1 MTEDDLS
8 TKPPAPFSIPH
19 IDTVEGRRTWRAM
32 ITHAPHVGTLI
43 NYIDARQKTSSERAL
58 RWYQRELFENR
69 FFRIPSPVTACMIR
83 SGDAITVT
91 EKKSVCGHKTVFRF
105 PDAPDL
111 LLCASNLGEGFPLN
125 TILMPS
131 LRCGLNFGTRTWT
144 IAPEEAEDAIAIFAA
159 EKWQPVRP
167 AADVAAVCGDPNFA
181 HMLWNQLPALREAA
195 SLSQSRT
202 PPPTI
207 VTFFEPLG
215 DIGLL
220 APEIAHWPVER
231 STRYAMPNAP
241 GRALF
246 CFGSTRID
254 PQTRAALHRSAR
266 DAIAADA
273 ARALSARL
281 DGRRPIV
288 WVSVRTR
295 NRTPVNQREFLTG
308 LIARLLATWPNA
320 VVLLDGH
327 SIAEDVRKR
336 GAPLSALPTE
346 NDCED
351 LITQENVK
359 SRLTAAQ
366 DAEEIAAIVR
376 AVEIETPAYAERVI
390 DASNLS
396 ILNSIALAA
405 RTDFYVCHHGSV
417 QHKIGWTTTT
427 PGVTH
432 SNRRVIERRPAHWVM
447 DQAGHDTAP
456 VYFPEDLIV
465 DVVDTASVAQGDVD
479 DNARSL
485 HSENYRFADVTAAID
500 FTLEELARF
509 HAQPPLRQ

>member
-8 TKPPAPFSIPH
+8 TKPLAPFTIHH

-43 NYIDARQKTSSERAL
+43 NYIDARQAAPSERVL
-58 RWYQRELFENR
+58 RWYQRELFESR

-91 EKKSVCGHKTVFRF
+91 ARKSVCGQKTVFRF

-144 IAPEEAEDAIAIFAA
+144 ISPEEAEDAIAIFAT
-159 EKWQPVRP
+159 EEWQPVRP
-167 AADVAAVCGDPNFA
+167 ATNVAAVCGDPNFA

-195 SLSQSRT
+195 GLSRRT
-202 PPPTI
+202 PPPTT

-220 APEIAHWPVER
+220 VPDIAHWPVER
-231 STRYAMPNAP
+231 PAHYAMPNAP

-246 CFGSTRID
+246 CFGSTQID
-254 PQTRAALHRSAR
+254 PQTRAALLRSAR
-266 DAIAADA
+266 DAIATDGASALA
-273 ARALSARL
+273 ARLE
-281 DGRRPIV
+281 GRHPIV

-295 NRTPVNQREFLTG
+295 DRTPVNQREFLTG
-308 LIARLLATWPNA
+308 LIGRLLAIWPNA
-320 VVLLDGH
+320 VTLLDGH

-336 GAPLSALPTE
+336 SATLSALPAE

-351 LITQENVK
+351 LIAQESAK
-359 SRLTAAQ
+359 SLQTAAR
-366 DAEEIAAIVR
+366 DAEEVAAILR
-376 AVEIETPAYAERVI
+376 AVETETPAYAGRVI
-390 DASNLS
+390 DVSNLS

-405 RTDFYVCHHGSV
+405 RADFYICHHGSV
-417 QHKIGWTTTT
+417 QHKIGWTTST

-432 SNRRVIERRPAHWVM
+432 SNRRVIQRRPAHWVM

-456 VYFPEDLIV
+456 VYFPEDLIM
-465 DVVDTASVAQGDVD
+465 DIVDTAPALQDSVD
-479 DNARSL
+479 DNVRSL
-485 HSENYRFADVTAAID
+485 HSENYQFADVTAAID
-500 FTLEELARF
+500 FTLEELARV
-509 HAQPPLRQ
+509 HARPPVRQ